1 MFKNKQFWIGF
12 LVALVVFVG
21 LGELQRSSNRAAAQD
36 ELNQA
41 WPTLKNNSEKVAVM
55 MTARTVFAQN
65 KSWFLFSNSS
75 ADGETDEFARYEGGD
90 LCSNGSLDC
99 FNGPPNPSVAT
110 EWAWELPS
118 SNVTSSWVWSN
129 PVTGEWEIGGK

>member
-1 MFKNKQFWIGF
+1 MLKNKQFWIGF

-21 LGELQRSSNRAAAQD
+21 LGELQRSNNRAAAED

-41 WPTLKNNSEKVAVM
+41 WSTLKNNSEKAAAM

-75 ADGETDEFARYEGGD
+75 ADGGAEEYANYDGGE
-90 LCSNGSLDC
+90 LCNNGSLDC
-99 FNGPPNPSVAT
+99 FKGGLNPNVET
-110 EWAWELPS
+110 DWTWELPS
-118 SNVTSSWVWSN
+118 SNVESSWVWAD
-129 PVTGEWEIGGK
+129 PVTGEWQIGGK